1 MKITISYFLVWSYS
15 IFALLF
21 IQRLEALTIQSI
33 EPANFQRLESRAVRR
48 LRARSLQP
56 RAIPHGLYHSCIG
69 GGLSRVCEATIRKG
83 FSTGKLN
90 VIKPEV
96 QSFNDG
102 EHLCKVTVWTY
113 VRNKFDFPFFCFLK
127 ISMGQQ
133 LMVSFRLGNYA
144 SKMNKQWYEGSQTFL
159 SRRALRS
166 NAGEWNS
173 ISLSWRDQ
181 VRPSSSET
189 QLFHRFWMNGY
200 KISKSMTI
208 ALQ

>member
-102 EHLCKVTVWTY
+102 EHLCKVTVWTDTREVKLFSADELLEAMLQIDDY
-113 VRNKFDFPFFCFLK
+113 CAAIELPVATPCEDSSEYEGVFVGK
-127 ISMGQQ
+127 ISGQNVV
-133 LMVSFRLGNYA
+133 LRL
-144 SKMNKQWYEGSQTFL
+144 EGMPL
-159 SRRALRS
+159 
-166 NAGEWNS
+166 
-173 ISLSWRDQ
+173 
-181 VRPSSSET
+181 
-189 QLFHRFWMNGY
+189 
-200 KISKSMTI
+200 
-208 ALQ
+208 